1 MIQGVRYLSD
11 FEAKKAMTDVGK
23 RMAEKGYVIASD
35 GSLSVRV
42 GPNAVWITVG
52 DATKGSLSQ
61 DMMVKVDL
69 DGNPVMRAKTAE
81 LPEEMKLH
89 LKLYRDNENVRAV
102 IHGCPPVATGLGIQ
116 GIAIEGAGFTK
127 TLRKL
132 GSVPVVPCGD
142 MDAAAQAVG
151 RIGKSGRGVLLQ
163 NNGCMTWGE
172 TPQDAFGM
180 LEAMEYYGIVLRGMG
195 GRTPIA
201 ALQPGMTGQAGV
213 VLQPGVA
220 TQPGMAGQS
229 GVVMQPG
236 MTGQLSVPVQPG
248 IAVQHKLSGVTE
260 LVKPG
265 SLQSFT
271 SDVIH
276 NMNRGEMGNRVTEYQ
291 TSGYQSPV
299 SQNTPAPSQPPAS
312 PAHPAAV
319 VPVTEKPKA
328 DVMAEVVRRTM
339 QNYH

>member
-52 DATKGSLSQ
+52 DANKGSLSQ

-69 DGNPVMRAKTAE
+69 DGNPVMRAKTME

-89 LKLYRDNENVRAV
+89 LKMYRENENIRAV
-102 IHGCPPVATGLGIQ
+102 IHGYPPVATGLGIQ

-142 MDAAAQAVG
+142 MDAAAQTVG

-195 GRTPIA
+195 GGTPGMCGTTVA
-201 ALQPGMTGQAGV
+201 ALQPGAVGQSGTTVQASV
-213 VLQPGVA
+213 ALQPGVA
-220 TQPGMAGQS
+220 GQP
-229 GVVMQPG
+229 
-236 MTGQLSVPVQPG
+236 
-248 IAVQHKLSGVTE
+248 KLSGVTE

-265 SLQSFT
+265 SFQSST

-276 NMNRGEMGNRVTEYQ
+276 NMNCGAVGNRETGYQ
-291 TSGYQSPV
+291 TSGYQNPV
-299 SQNTPAPSQPPAS
+299 SRTPAPSQPPAS

>member
-11 FEAKKAMTDVGK
+11 VEAKKAMTDVGK

-52 DATKGSLSQ
+52 DANKGSLSQ

-195 GRTPIA
+195 GGAPGMCGTTVA
-201 ALQPGMTGQAGV
+201 ALQSGTTVQAGV
-213 VLQPGVA
+213 ALQPGVA
-220 TQPGMAGQS
+220 GQLGTTMQAGMAVQS
-229 GVVMQPG
+229 GMA
-236 MTGQLSVPVQPG
+236 VQP
-248 IAVQHKLSGVTE
+248 KLSGVTE

-265 SLQSFT
+265 SFQSST

-276 NMNRGEMGNRVTEYQ
+276 NMNCGAVGNRETGYQ
-291 TSGYQSPV
+291 TSGYQNPV
-299 SQNTPAPSQPPAS
+299 SRTPAPSQPPAS

>member
-89 LKLYRDNENVRAV
+89 LKLYRDNENVRAI

-195 GRTPIA
+195 GGTPMA
-201 ALQPGMTGQAGV
+201 ALQPGATGQAGV
-213 VLQPGVA
+213 ALQPGVA
-220 TQPGMAGQS
+220 GQLGTTGQAGVALQSGAAVQSSMAVQPGMA
-229 GVVMQPG
+229 
-236 MTGQLSVPVQPG
+236 VQP
-248 IAVQHKLSGVTE
+248 KLSGVTE

-265 SLQSFT
+265 SFLSST

-276 NMNRGEMGNRVTEYQ
+276 NMNRGEMGNRMTGYQ
-291 TSGYQSPV
+291 TSGYQNPV
-299 SQNTPAPSQPPAS
+299 SRTPAPSQPPAS
-312 PAHPAAV
+312 PAPPAAV